1 MGKVYL
7 RHRFNVHERV
17 LGDVSIPSRT
27 SPSSVPDMRHV
38 TVAHALTNYRSLS
51 LFLAF
56 MKDNNN
62 KDKEKNLT
70 PPRRSRGSRR
80 LFILQQR
87 TPHVI
92 NEF

>member
-27 SPSSVPDMRHV
+27 SQQ
-38 TVAHALTNYRSLS
+38 LS
-51 LFLAF
+51 AGYAPCHSCACANQLSFFEPFLAF

-80 LFILQQR
+80 LFIL
-87 TPHVI
+87 
-92 NEF
+92 